1 MSIYNP
7 SSWGRTR
14 RPSRWWNTPP
24 SKQTAIQVTTVA
36 ESDLSDTFT
45 GTNAGENGY
54 VTENQRFL
62 HLQIE
67 NNDDAETIKIFGY
80 NYAFGAW
87 AQLYLPVGV
96 CADTTAE
103 LAYVAAQFSSI
114 DGKKLLTIPLNGVD
128 RVAFVDDGSHDVNL
142 MSVCNEHI
150 LKEFYNGLI

>member
-1 MSIYNP
+1 M
-7 SSWGRTR
+7 
-14 RPSRWWNTPP
+14 
-24 SKQTAIQVTTVA
+24 
-36 ESDLSDTFT
+36 
-45 GTNAGENGY
+45 
-54 VTENQRFL
+54 

-96 CADTTAE
+96 KNGVDTTAE

-128 RVAFVDDGSHDVNL
+128 RVAFVDDGTHDVHL
-142 MSVCNEHI
+142 KVRAAMST
-150 LKEFYNGLI
+150 F

>member
-14 RPSRWWNTPP
+14 RPKQMVEHTPP

-36 ESDLSDTFT
+36 ESDLSDALT

-96 CADTTAE
+96 KDSADTTAE

-142 MSVCNEHI
+142 KVRAAMST
-150 LKEFYNGLI
+150 F

>member
-14 RPSRWWNTPP
+14 RPNQMVEHTPP

-36 ESDLSDTFT
+36 ESDLSDALT

-96 CADTTAE
+96 KNAADTTAE

-128 RVAFVDDGSHDVNL
+128 RVAFVDDGSHDANL
-142 MSVCNEHI
+142 KVRAAMST
-150 LKEFYNGLI
+150 F